1 MRKQKQNNNDYG
13 PFIYLFNKHHSCSD
27 FMPGNGDKARK
38 VTKIQRNQT

>member
-1 MRKQKQNNNDYG
+1 MIMVHS
-13 PFIYLFNKHHSCSD
+13 FIYSTNIYSCSD